1 MVSRRTLT
9 AISVLLVFLPIS
21 LGSFEGSY
29 AQAITYRVDKEYAR
43 IWINQDGT
51 VDLQYDIKITCLSGS
66 IGGFYV
72 GMPNGDFTIGSA
84 EDAGGSALNAED
96 VSSGDDYRIDVTL
109 ARRIY
114 SGESAE
120 FTLLTNVARMVFKDG
135 QNPGNYGLEFTASW
149 FDDAQVLDLR
159 VLIILPPGA
168 EPDNVK
174 NSPDWSSPP
183 VHDPNEDGRLTMYWE
198 RHSLLEGERFT
209 VGVSFPSSLMPSYTP
224 EGGLSLPT
232 ILIFAGL
239 GVFALVVGLM
249 VVKNVRRRTY
259 VRPNMKIESLGVK
272 AGLSAVEAAQLISLP
287 PQKVLIATLYG
298 LLIKKAVSVEGIE
311 PHIKLTASA
320 NPPELRYY
328 ETGFIRAIKSDG
340 SLDEANL
347 ANMLMNLR
355 DTVDNKLKGYCRE
368 DTVNYYKVVVDKA
381 WKQVEAAQTPELA
394 SSLFNESLLWL
405 ILDDKCA
412 DRTRDKF
419 DQIVFIPNIEWWWWW
434 DFNTRY
440 LPHPPSPADIA
451 SGKPSMPG
459 ADFANSIATALE
471 TGSSKI
477 VSNIEE
483 LAKRILPPPPRDAKS
498 KEPVHHGSNC
508 VCACHACACACA
520 CVSCA
525 CACAS
530 GGAH

>member
-1 MVSRRTLT
+1 MVSRRALI
-9 AISVLLVFLPIS
+9 AISGLLVFLPIIFA
-21 LGSFEGSY
+21 SFMGAY
-29 AQAITYRVDKEYAR
+29 AQTITYQVDKEYAK

-51 VDLQYDIKITCLSGS
+51 MDLQYNIRITCLSGS

-72 GMPNGDFTIGSA
+72 GMPNGDFKIGSA
-84 EDAGGSALNAED
+84 EDIGGTILTVNDA
-96 VSSGDDYRIDVTL
+96 SSGDNYRVDVTL
-109 ARRIY
+109 ARRIS

-120 FTLLTNVARMVFKDG
+120 FTLMTNVARMIFKDN
-135 QNPGNYGLEFTASW
+135 QNPGNYGLKFTASW
-149 FDDAQVLDLR
+149 VDDAQVLDLR
-159 VLIILPPGA
+159 VLIVLPPGA
-168 EPDNVK
+168 EPDKVK
-174 NSPDWSSPP
+174 NTPDYDHML
-183 VHDPNEDGRLTMYWE
+183 VHDTSEDGRMTMYWE
-198 RHSLLEGERFT
+198 RHSLVEGEKFT

-224 EGGLSLPT
+224 EGGLSLTT
-232 ILIFAGL
+232 ILIISGL
-239 GVFALVVGLM
+239 GGFAFIVGLI
-249 VVKNVRRRTY
+249 VVRSVRRGTY
-259 VRPNMKIESLGVK
+259 VQPNMKIESLGVK
-272 AGLSAVEAAQLISLP
+272 AGLSAVEAAQLIGLP

-311 PHIKLTASA
+311 PHISLKASA

-328 ETGFIRAIKSDG
+328 EVEFIRAIRPDG
-340 SLDEANL
+340 SLDEGNL

-355 DTVDNKLKGYCRE
+355 DTVDNKLKGYYRE
-368 DTVNYYKVVVDKA
+368 DTVNYYKNIVDKA
-381 WKQVEAAQTPELA
+381 WKQVEESQTPEMA

-405 ILDDKCA
+405 ILDGKCT

-419 DQIVFIPNIEWWWWW
+419 DQTVFIPNIEWWWWW
-434 DFNTRY
+434 NFTTRY
-440 LPHPPSPADIA
+440 LPHPQSPTDMAA
-451 SGKPSMPG
+451 GRPSMPG

-483 LAKRILPPPPRDAKS
+483 LAKRILPPPPQDAKS
-498 KEPVHHGSNC
+498 REPVHHGSNC

>member
-1 MVSRRTLT
+1 MVSRRDLT
-9 AISVLLVFLPIS
+9 AISVLLFLLPIS
-21 LGSFEGSY
+21 LASFVGSY
-29 AQAITYRVDKEYAR
+29 AQALTYRVDKEYAK

-51 VDLQYDIKITCLSGS
+51 IDLQYDIKVTCLSGS
-66 IGGFYV
+66 VGGFYI
-72 GMPNGDFTIGSA
+72 GMPNGDFKIGSA
-84 EDAGGSALNAED
+84 EDIGGSNLNVED
-96 VSSGDDYRIDVTL
+96 ASSGDNYRVDVTL
-109 ARRIY
+109 ARRIG

-120 FTLLTNVARMVFKDG
+120 FILLTNVASMVFKDD
-135 QNPGNYGLEFTASW
+135 QNPGNYGLQFTASW

-159 VLIILPPGA
+159 VLIVLPPGA

-174 NSPDWSSPP
+174 NTPDWSSPP
-183 VHDPNEDGRLTMYWE
+183 THDPNEDGRLTMYWE
-198 RHSLLEGERFT
+198 RHSLVEGERFT
-209 VGVSFPSSLMPSYTP
+209 VGVSFPSSLMPSYKP
-224 EGGLSLPT
+224 EGGLSLST
-232 ILIFAGL
+232 ILIISGL
-239 GVFALVVGLM
+239 GIIALVVGLA
-249 VVKNVRRRTY
+249 VVRNVRRGTY
-259 VRPNMKIESLGVK
+259 VRPNMKIESMGVK
-272 AGLSAVEAAQLISLP
+272 AGLSAVEAAQLIGLK

-298 LLIKKAVSVEGIE
+298 LLLKKAVSVEGIE
-311 PHIKLTASA
+311 PHITLRASV
-320 NPPELRYY
+320 NLPELRYY
-328 ETGFIRAIKSDG
+328 ETDFIHAIRPDG
-340 SLDEANL
+340 SLDEGKL

-355 DTVDNKLKGYCRE
+355 DTVDNKLKGYYRE
-368 DTVNYYKVVVDKA
+368 DTVNYYKDIVDKA

-394 SSLFNESLLWL
+394 SSLFNDDLQWL

-419 DQIVFIPNIEWWWWW
+419 DQMVFIPNIEWWWWW

-440 LPHPPSPADIA
+440 LPHPPSPTDMA
-451 SGKPSMPG
+451 SGRTSMPG

-471 TGSSKI
+471 TGSSKV

-483 LAKRILPPPPRDAKS
+483 LAKRILPPPPQEPKS
-498 KEPVHHGSNC
+498 REPVHHGSNC